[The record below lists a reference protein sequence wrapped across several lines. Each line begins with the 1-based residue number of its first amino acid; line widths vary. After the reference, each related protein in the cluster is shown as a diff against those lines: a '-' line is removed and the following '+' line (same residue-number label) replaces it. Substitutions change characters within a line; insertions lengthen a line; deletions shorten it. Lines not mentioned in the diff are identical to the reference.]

1 MCFFGTQIKNT
12 LTCVFLARI
21 IILNEVI
28 IVKNLKKLRDEH
40 NLTQQQMADIFG
52 LQRPTYTRYEKG
64 ERQPDFETLIKIS
77 DYFNVSV
84 DYLLGKEEKKS
95 STEEPIIIRRLRKGT
110 DKMDKKQQ
118 EKMMNLLKLS
128 FEGLFDEDD

>member
-84 DYLLGKEEKKS
+84 
-95 STEEPIIIRRLRKGT
+95 PLRKRRMIIG
-110 DKMDKKQQ
+110 
-118 EKMMNLLKLS
+118 S
-128 FEGLFDEDD
+128 SVEDFFSSLPRR